1 MKATAETQTEFETLY
16 NTLIEFYTDYALATE
31 IAAQLEKTHKA
42 IYMYFRQQFTGGS
55 DAYKRSI
62 ITAMKTLLPEQT
74 GEAA

>member
-1 MKATAETQTEFETLY
+1 MRTKPETQSEFEELY
-16 NTLIEFYTDYALATE
+16 NTLMKTYSEYQLSTK
-31 IAAQLEKTHKA
+31 IAAKLEKTRMA
-42 IYMYFRQQFTGGS
+42 IYMYFRQQFTGGT

>member
-1 MKATAETQTEFETLY
+1 MRTQPETQTEFEKLYETL
-16 NTLIEFYTDYALATE
+16 TE
-31 IAAQLEKTHKA
+31 TYSEYQLSTQIAVKLEKTHMA
-42 IYMYFRQQFTGGS
+42 IYMYFRQQFTGGT